1 MSGDGEQ
8 PGTVDVLLVELTR
21 TVEPLVD
28 VGEPLPDPTGDGS
41 NEVDPLT
48 LLLEDAGVGP
58 ELFGDDYPAAKT
70 EIEDVSQS
78 AQSLYQTVVENGP
91 PDPGDIPTLV
101 EELTTL
107 IKSIQEF
114 GTVAQNVDPEDAG
127 AAGEQ
132 LFEYLLVTYLE
143 TYHGAIHDV
152 LCMLGVIRFIGD
164 GDERE
169 VDWGAL
175 PDVFENPGDIPILV
189 SNWGEGNFT
198 SRRALTLLKS
208 LLGSIGVP
216 ADLEVPD
223 ANAQGSLGGSPSG
236 SDVPQLQIPVLVA
249 NSGTAETGLTVLPV
263 PKNDGPCLGLVPYG
277 MASAS
282 KTMDLGGGWSFST
295 NVKGKVENQGLVVC
309 PDGVSFQ
316 ATDQS
321 SPLGSLHGEAGVE
334 YAGSSGQGSPTPLI
348 GKRGGSRVAVK
359 TIAVRAAVDA
369 ELSTSGEPSFSFE
382 IGLPSTGTIAV
393 APGDGGGFLQK
404 VLPEDGIQYDFDV
417 EVGWSSKSGL
427 YFDRGGSLEVAIPQ
441 HAELGPVTLDSIHLA
456 LGPGD
461 DGGLS
466 TSASATAGVTLGPLS
481 GSVAKM
487 GVEADVA
494 FPGPEAGNVGPM
506 DVDLGFKPPDG
517 VGVSIDT
524 PGVSGGGFLYFE
536 PEKER
541 YAGTVQL
548 QVGELTLNAVG
559 LVTTELPDGSD
570 GFSMLLIVSGEFPPI
585 QLGFGF
591 TLNAVGGLLGVNRS
605 TQVDA
610 LRKGVRNGAMN
621 SVLFPKDPVENAQR
635 IISDLREIFPPTR
648 GQHVFGPMV
657 KGAWGTPTIIT
668 ASLGVVLELPNPLR
682 LLILGRLKTVLP
694 DEEVEL
700 VKLQLNVL
708 GVINITEQK
717 ASLDAALYDSKVV
730 EFPITGE
737 MAMRSQ
743 WGDTSKFLVSVGGF
757 NPRFEPPP
765 KFPELKRLGIDIS
778 AGDNPRLRASAY
790 FAVTSNTVQ
799 VGAKIDLHASAGGFG
814 VDGHL
819 GFDALI
825 KFDPFKFYLDIAA
838 SLTFSTPFGDAGI
851 SLEGTLSGP
860 SPWHIWGKVTLSIGP
875 LSPSVSVDVSIGQD
889 KSGSKLP
896 PAEVLPKVEQALG
909 DDRNWSAQLPEGG
922 DSLVSLR
929 EIPDDEK
936 RLLAHPLGRVE
947 VRQQVVPLGFEIEK
961 FGSNRPADFTRF
973 DVVDVTFNGESGD
986 SSAGTGVRDPE
997 PLREKFAPAQ
1007 FLEMSKDEKLSK
1019 PSFERYEAGRE
1030 VTNDRVRP
1038 APSTMSSLSKTQT
1051 LAYES
1056 SYVDRTR
1063 DVYRGQQ
1070 GDGNVAVQTADAL
1083 AAVSAVAKSDA
1094 RNAGRERFGNE
1105 NAGRSVSVEDT
1116 GYVVAKRETMRQ
1128 VSDGDLP
1135 TDGTTYVEAEQSMRA
1150 YVDANPDAAGT
1161 LRVAADHELTAA
1173 GGGGSP

>member
-1 MSGDGEQ
+1 MSSDSEQ
-8 PGTVDVLLVELTR
+8 PGTVDVLLIELTR
-21 TVEPLVD
+21 TVEPLVE

-48 LLLEDAGVGP
+48 VLLEDAGVGP
-58 ELFGDDYPAAKT
+58 ELFGDDFPAAKT
-70 EIEDVSQS
+70 EIEDVTQS
-78 AQSLYQTVVENGP
+78 AESLYQTVVENGP
-91 PDPGDIPTLV
+91 PDPGQIPTLV

-107 IKSIQEF
+107 ITSIHEF
-114 GTVAQNVDPEDAG
+114 GTVAQNIDSADAA

-132 LFEYLLVTYLE
+132 LFEYLLVTHLE

-152 LCMLGVIRFIGD
+152 LCMLGVIRFTGD

-169 VDWGAL
+169 IDWSAL
-175 PDVFENPGDIPILV
+175 PDVFEKPGDIPILI
-189 SNWGEGNFT
+189 SNWGDGNFT
-198 SRRALTLLKS
+198 SRRALELLGS

-216 ADLEVPD
+216 ADLEMP
-223 ANAQGSLGGSPSG
+223 NADVQADLGGNGSG
-236 SDVPQLQIPVLVA
+236 GGVPQLQIPVLVA
-249 NSGTAETGLTVLPV
+249 DSGTAETGLTMLPV
-263 PKNDGPCLGLVPYG
+263 PKTDDPCLGFVPYG
-277 MASAS
+277 MATAS
-282 KTMDLGGGWSFST
+282 ETMDLGNGWTFST
-295 NVKGKVENQGLVVC
+295 NVKGDVENQGLVVC
-309 PDGVSFQ
+309 PGGVSFQ

-321 SPLGSLHGEAGVE
+321 APLGSLHGEAGIE
-334 YAGSSGQGSPTPLI
+334 YARSSEQKSPTPLI
-348 GKRGGSRVAVK
+348 GERGGSRVSVK
-359 TIAVRAAVDA
+359 TITVRASVDA
-369 ELSTSGEPSFSFE
+369 ELSSGGDPSFSFE

-393 APGDGGGFLQK
+393 APGDGGGFLQT
-404 VLPEDGIQYDFDV
+404 VLPDDGIQYDFDV

-441 HAELGPVTLDSIHLA
+441 HAELGPVTLDSIHLS
-456 LGPGD
+456 LGAGD

-481 GSVAKM
+481 GSVTKM
-487 GVEADVA
+487 GVEADVT
-494 FPGPEAGNVGPM
+494 FPGPQAGNVGPM
-506 DVDLGFKPPDG
+506 TVDLGFKPPDG
-517 VGVSIDT
+517 IGVSIDS
-524 PGVSGGGFLYFE
+524 PGVSGGGYLYFE
-536 PEKER
+536 PEEER
-541 YAGTVQL
+541 YAGAVQL

-570 GFSMLLIVSGEFPPI
+570 GFSLLLIVSGEFPPI

-605 TQVDA
+605 TQVTP

-621 SVLFPKDPVENAQR
+621 SVLFPKAPVENAQR
-635 IISDLREIFPPTR
+635 IISDLREVFPPTR

-657 KGAWGTPTIIT
+657 KGAWGTPPIIT

-682 LLILGRLKTVLP
+682 LLILGRLRMVLP
-694 DEEVEL
+694 EEETEL

-708 GVINITEQK
+708 GVLNITEQK

-737 MAMRSQ
+737 MAMRSR
-743 WGDTSKFLVSVGGF
+743 WGDTSTFLLSVGGF
-757 NPRFEPPP
+757 NPQFEPPS

-819 GFDALI
+819 GFDALV
-825 KFDPFKFYLDIAA
+825 KFDPFKFYLAVAA
-838 SLTFSTPFGDAGI
+838 HLIFSTPVGDRGI
-851 SLEGTLSGP
+851 SFEGTLEGP
-860 SPWHIWGKVTLSIGP
+860 SPWHIWGKVSFHIGP
-875 LSPSVSVDVSIGQD
+875 LSPSVSVDVTVGQD
-889 KSGSKLP
+889 KSGSELP

-929 EIPDDEK
+929 EIPDEEK

-947 VRQQVVPLGFEIEK
+947 VRQQVVPLGIDIEK
-961 FGSNRPADFTRF
+961 FGSSTPADFTRF
-973 DVVDVTFNGESGD
+973 DVVDVTFNGEAGD
-986 SSAGTGVRDPE
+986 STAGTGVRNPA

-1007 FLEMSKDEKLSK
+1007 FFQMSKDEKLSK
-1019 PSFERYEAGRE
+1019 PSFEQYEAGRE

-1038 APSTMSSLSKTQT
+1038 APGEMSSLSTTRT

-1063 DVYRGQQ
+1063 EVYRGQQ
-1070 GDGNVAVQTADAL
+1070 GEGNVAVQTANAL
-1083 AAVSAVAKSDA
+1083 AEVSAVARSDA
-1094 RNAGRERFGNE
+1094 RNAGRARFANE
-1105 NAGRSVSVEDT
+1105 NAGQAVSVEDT
-1116 GYVVAKRETMRQ
+1116 SYLVAERETMEK
-1128 VSDGDLP
+1128 VVDGALP
-1135 TDGTTYVEAEQSMRA
+1135 VDGTTYVEAEQAMQA
-1150 YVDANPDAAGT
+1150 YVDANPAAAGT
-1161 LRVAADHELTAA
+1161 LQVAAVHELTAA
-1173 GGGGSP
+1173 GGGGSS